1 MGILNLF
8 SRRPESDTPLRLPQ
22 GSFTV
27 DPRGRIVAS
36 TLPASFPK
44 ERQEQIIKLVL
55 TSFHEAREAAMPVSE
70 LIIDFSALRLTA
82 REMRGG
88 ALIFLSPR
96 SLR

>member
-8 SRRPESDTPLRLPQ
+8 SRRPEPDTPLRLPQ

-27 DPRGRIVAS
+27 DSRGRIMAS

-44 ERQEQIIKLVL
+44 ARQEQIIDLVL
-55 TSFHEAREAAMPVSE
+55 SSFQEARAAAMPVSE
-70 LIIDFSALRLTA
+70 LIIDFAALRLTA

-88 ALIFLSPR
+88 AIIFLSPR